1 MPHHTDRIVQ
11 DRLQLRSAELKKV
24 ADALPRGGDK
34 DALLNRVRAMNDAWR
49 VIDSWASSPG
59 LKAPR

>member
-1 MPHHTDRIVQ
+1 
-11 DRLQLRSAELKKV
+11 LQLHSTELKKV